1 MRLIFMGTPDF
12 AVPTLVELAARGHE
26 IAAVY
31 TRAPKPAGRGMELQ
45 PTPVEREARRL
56 GLPVL
61 TPKTLKD
68 DAAQAAFRA
77 HKADAAVVVAYGLI
91 LPKPILDAPRLGCF
105 NVHASL
111 LPRWRGAA
119 PINRAIMAGDAES
132 GVTIMQMD
140 EGLDTG
146 AMAMAE
152 RVAIGARH
160 DRGRPARRAGAARRR
175 SDAARAG
182 RRRARHARAHAA
194 AGAGRHLRR
203 QDRQGRDAHRLDASR
218 GNEVHDHIRGLSP
231 FPGAWFELG
240 GVRVKALRSTKGE
253 GSGAPGTVLDDSSHH
268 RLRRRRGA
276 AHASAARRQA
286 ADERGGIPARHAGQS
301 GRAACLTVR

>member
-31 TRAPKPAGRGMELQ
+31 TRAPKPAGRGMALQ
-45 PTPVEREARRL
+45 ITPVEREARRL

-68 DAAQAAFRA
+68 EAAQAAFRA
-77 HKADAAVVVAYGLI
+77 HRADAAVVVAYGLI
-91 LPKPILDAPRLGCF
+91 LPKPILEAPRLGCF

-119 PINRAIMAGDAES
+119 PINRAIMAGDKES

-152 RVAIGARH
+152 RVA
-160 DRGRPARRAGAARRR
+160 D
-175 SDAARAG
+175 
-182 RRRARHARAHAA
+182 
-194 AGAGRHLRR
+194 
-203 QDRQGRDAHRLDASR
+203 
-218 GNEVHDHIRGLSP
+218 
-231 FPGAWFELG
+231 
-240 GVRVKALRSTKGE
+240 
-253 GSGAPGTVLDDSSHH
+253 
-268 RLRRRRGA
+268 
-276 AHASAARRQA
+276 
-286 ADERGGIPARHAGQS
+286 
-301 GRAACLTVR
+301 